1 MKAELSYSNGQA
13 AASPSGDL
21 LTVSRLSKVYPGAKP
36 IRGRRGVVHAL
47 RDVSFSVSAGETFG
61 VVGESGCG
69 KSTLARCLMR
79 LTQPTSGT
87 VYFDEIDIAQMADR
101 ELRRFRRRMQILFQD
116 PYASLDRRM
125 RVLAAVKEPLDI
137 HHMGPSPEQQRRS
150 REMLELVGISATQM
164 TRYPH
169 GLSGGQRQRVALARA
184 LVLRP
189 ELLILDEPVSALDVS
204 VQAQVLNLLAQL
216 QEDLNLTYLF
226 IVHDLV
232 VAEYFCDRI
241 AVLYAGNIVEL
252 ARARTL
258 FSSPLH
264 PYSVALLSAVPELG
278 PSPRSRISLQGEV
291 GGHGVSAGCPF
302 RPRCPVGRE
311 RQKCR
316 DEQPALTEAGS
327 GQVVACHYPGELRIK
342 P

>member
-1 MKAELSYSNGQA
+1 
-13 AASPSGDL
+13 
-21 LTVSRLSKVYPGAKP
+21 
-36 IRGRRGVVHAL
+36 
-47 RDVSFSVSAGETFG
+47 
-61 VVGESGCG
+61 
-69 KSTLARCLMR
+69 
-79 LTQPTSGT
+79 
-87 VYFDEIDIAQMADR
+87 
-101 ELRRFRRRMQILFQD
+101 MQILFQD

-125 RVLAAVKEPLDI
+125 RVLAAVREPLEI
-137 HHMGPSPEQQRRS
+137 HSIGTNQERQRRT

-204 VQAQVLNLLAQL
+204 VQAQVLNLLARL
-216 QEDLNLTYLF
+216 QEELNLTYLF

-252 ARARTL
+252 AQARTL

-264 PYSVALLSAVPELG
+264 PYSVALLSAVPEIG
-278 PSPRSRISLQGEV
+278 PKQRSRISLQGEV
-291 GGHGVSAGCPF
+291 GGQVTTAGCPF
-302 RPRCPVGRE
+302 RLRCPIGHE

-316 DEQPALTEAGS
+316 EERPALTEIGS
-327 GQVVACHYPGELRIK
+327 GGQAVACHYPGELRVG